1 MPQEGDTMTARPEL
15 ALHQMTVY
23 GTKDMLKNIT
33 QQPTEDAV
41 ANYPSVGHCLNER
54 IDEFTEEVSSC
65 GDCRNC
71 EAWDTT
77 MSLLDITP
85 IRKVRKDKKQR

>member
-1 MPQEGDTMTARPEL
+1 MTERPDL
-15 ALHQMTVY
+15 ALHQMTIY
-23 GTKDMLKNIT
+23 GTKDMLKSIT
-33 QQPTEDAV
+33 QTPTEEAV
-41 ANYPSVGHCLNER
+41 AGVSSVGHCLNEQ
-54 IDEFTEEVSSC
+54 IDEFTEEVSHC

-71 EAWDTT
+71 EALDTT